1 MVVQKDKEMS
11 TVRELEVQLTT
22 HEAVCAERYT
32 TFIKRVDRLES
43 LLLKATGALIV
54 GMAGIIVTILNRGA

>member
-1 MVVQKDKEMS
+1 M
-11 TVRELEVQLTT
+11 RELEVQLTT